1 MDQNPSKIK
10 IGVIG
15 CGYWGPNLVRN
26 FSSQKKSVVTLIS
39 DMNPVRLNHI
49 RELYPQVRTT
59 QNAEEL
65 IQSKDVD
72 AVCIATP
79 VSTHYALAK
88 AALKA
93 GKHIL
98 VEKPF
103 VAQSAQ
109 ARELNDLARAAGKV
123 LMVDHTFLFS
133 PPVRKMKEMVAQ
145 NAFGKIL
152 YLYSVRV
159 NLGLFQKDINV
170 VWDLAAHD
178 IAIANYLLGCAPESV
193 SVVGRKLVVSHVEDL
208 AYVFVNY
215 PNNILFELHLSWLDP
230 HKIRKITL
238 IGDQKMVVYDDLNAN
253 EPLKIFDRGASVQP
267 YYDTFGEFKMLYRFG
282 DVVSPRVEPSE
293 PLRNLCEHFLDCIE
307 NNKTPLT
314 DGQEGLDVVGVLEAA
329 QKSVDSGGALVP
341 IRR

>member
-1 MDQNPSKIK
+1 MAKTR

-26 FSSQKKSVVTLIS
+26 FSSLKRSTVTMVA
-39 DMNPVRLNHI
+39 DMNLARLNHI
-49 RELYPQVRTT
+49 KELYPHIEIT
-59 QNAEEL
+59 QKADEL
-65 IQSKDVD
+65 IHSKQVD

-79 VSTHYALAK
+79 LSTHYLLAK
-88 AALKA
+88 ESLKA
-93 GKHIL
+93 GKHVLI
-98 VEKPF
+98 EKPF
-103 VAQSAQ
+103 VYKSEEAQELIALAKSAG
-109 ARELNDLARAAGKV
+109 RI

-133 PPVRKMKEMVAQ
+133 PPVRKMKEMIQQ

-178 IAIANYLLGCAPESV
+178 LAIANYLLGLSPESV
-193 SVVGRKLVVSHVEDL
+193 SVTARKLVVSHVEDI

-215 PNNILFELHLSWLDP
+215 PNNIFFELHLSWLDP

-238 IGDQKMVVYDDLNAN
+238 IGDKKMVVYDDLNPN

-267 YYDTFGEFKMLYRFG
+267 YYDTFGEFKMLYRYG
-282 DVVSPRVEPSE
+282 DVISPRIEAAE
-293 PLRNLCEHFLDCIE
+293 PLRNLCDHFLDSIE
-307 NNKTPLT
+307 KNEPPLT
-314 DGQEGLDVVGVLEAA
+314 DGIQGLDVVRVLESA
-329 QKSVDSGGALVP
+329 QKSVESNGKLIV
-341 IRR
+341 INR